1 MKPCGRRGKGMH
13 WIMKLERTL
22 KVECWGQSFLPLAA
36 WVLAAMSLQYPPNS
50 GKDSNYP
57 GWCSVLGPIAVS
69 RDVRNYDSPRLYHVP
84 TPGARSVITNGREVW
99 QRYGRWDRE
108 ILLSPRNEKNCML
121 NDIKARMPVLC
132 FFFKNLFYFLKCF
145 IYLFLERGEGREKE
159 GERSINVWLPLAQPP
174 LGTWPV
180 TQACAPTG
188 NQTDIPSVHRPA
200 FNPLSHTSQ
209 GSFFRLKIKRKN
221 KRLNDISTI
230 QKKKKN
236 ESFWRSH

>member
-1 MKPCGRRGKGMH
+1 M
-13 WIMKLERTL
+13 WQERERNAL
-22 KVECWGQSFLPLAA
+22 DYEA
-36 WVLAAMSLQYPPNS
+36 
-50 GKDSNYP
+50 GKDIES
-57 GWCSVLGPIAVS
+57 WML
-69 RDVRNYDSPRLYHVP
+69 
-84 TPGARSVITNGREVW
+84 RSVFPTTSSMGSGSYELTVSSQLREGLQLPWLVLSPWTNRCVQGCEELWLTSPVSCAHPRGQVSYYKWKRSVRW
-99 QRYGRWDRE
+99 QRYDRWDRE

-209 GSFFRLKIKRKN
+209 GPTSLFFFL
-221 KRLNDISTI
+221 D
-230 QKKKKN
+230 
-236 ESFWRSH
+236 